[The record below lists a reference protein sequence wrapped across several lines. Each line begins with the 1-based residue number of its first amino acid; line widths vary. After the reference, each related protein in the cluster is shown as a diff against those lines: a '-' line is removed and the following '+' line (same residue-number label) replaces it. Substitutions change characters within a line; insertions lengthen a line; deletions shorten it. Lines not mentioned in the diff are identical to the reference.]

1 MGAFSLQSDKMRF
14 LLVAFVLTI
23 VIASCVAQPQG
34 QVQAAAAAPVQ
45 EMTPSDRHYRRGSRS
60 YGRSY
65 GRYGFG
71 GCSGGGSNNNVGN
84 LSNLIANLNNVV
96 NLLNN
101 LIGQNGLLNN
111 LGNQA
116 AGARCIVGL
125 QCASGQCTNNAC
137 T

>member
-1 MGAFSLQSDKMRF
+1 MRF
-14 LLVAFVLTI
+14 LLVAFALTI
-23 VIASCVAQPQG
+23 AIASCVAQPQG
-34 QVQAAAAAPVQ
+34 QAKAAASSLNRVLDLGISSA
-45 EMTPSDRHYRRGSRS
+45 SDRHGYRSSR
-60 YGRSY
+60 YRSR

-71 GCSGGGSNNNVGN
+71 GCSGGGGGGNNNGGLGN
-84 LSNLIANLNNVV
+84 ISQLIENLDNIV